1 MWGCKLSSVHL
12 LKTLSFKLQHHP
24 SSEKARKSS
33 RLLKRKAFKFTNK
46 PENPL
51 LLDEEEEISI
61 VPDSENTD
69 PDEIIIST
77 LKKTKKRK
85 LFNDSREEL
94 LYVDSYSC
102 VGLNEERT
110 KSPIE
115 IWTTESLKLREDL
128 ELERG
133 GFGLGEYRGQYQHQI
148 NEGPGETENLTDK
161 ITEIESKLDYFREV
175 KKKFEL
181 ELAEI
186 FYRNKENLGVIRL
199 LENYETMLAD
209 KPNWSDIIVEK
220 EFCDHQDIVAT
231 MKISNVLNE
240 LNETFEISNMTEKGR
255 FGEDIDIEDGLIGE
269 HTERSEV
276 QQAGE
281 RGAKVC
287 EGEKEKKDGKDIG
300 GLENMQASSFSVG
313 VTQKTYAN
321 KDKPDE
327 MRLDVH
333 EEFEQSETCKEKGR
347 FGEDIDIEDGLISE
361 YTERSEVQQAG
372 ETGAKVCEG
381 EKEKKDGKDLGGLE
395 NMQASIFSVSV
406 TQKTYANKGVE
417 EEEYEMPADVDHET
431 GKGVEEEEYEM
442 PVDVDHESVNQD
454 LEAGKDNLIEEME
467 LKTSSESINCQR
479 LTGRSKVA
487 SEALRSPYLVREV
500 YITKSMTKED
510 EWVWK
515 FIWTDPKKIDKCDQ
529 KDEKV
534 RNEEKSKDHEI
545 IEYVFY

>member
-1 MWGCKLSSVHL
+1 
-12 LKTLSFKLQHHP
+12 
-24 SSEKARKSS
+24 
-33 RLLKRKAFKFTNK
+33 
-46 PENPL
+46 
-51 LLDEEEEISI
+51 
-61 VPDSENTD
+61 
-69 PDEIIIST
+69 
-77 LKKTKKRK
+77 
-85 LFNDSREEL
+85 
-94 LYVDSYSC
+94 
-102 VGLNEERT
+102 
-110 KSPIE
+110 
-115 IWTTESLKLREDL
+115 
-128 ELERG
+128 
-133 GFGLGEYRGQYQHQI
+133 
-148 NEGPGETENLTDK
+148 
-161 ITEIESKLDYFREV
+161 
-175 KKKFEL
+175 
-181 ELAEI
+181 
-186 FYRNKENLGVIRL
+186 
-199 LENYETMLAD
+199 MLAD

-300 GLENMQASSFSVG
+300 RLENMQVSSFSVG

-321 KDKPDE
+321 KDNPDE

-333 EEFEQSETCKEKGR
+333 EEFEQTETCKEKGR

-372 ETGAKVCEG
+372 ETSAKVCEG

-395 NMQASIFSVSV
+395 NMQASSFSVSV
-406 TQKTYANKGVE
+406 TQKTYANKGCEEKQNEIVSDVYQAHKQTEINKGVE
-417 EEEYEMPADVDHET
+417 DEEYEMSET

-500 YITKSMTKED
+500 DITKSMTKKD

-534 RNEEKSKDHEI
+534 GNEEKSKDHKI

>member
-1 MWGCKLSSVHL
+1 MSS
-12 LKTLSFKLQHHP
+12 T
-24 SSEKARKSS
+24 RKSN

-300 GLENMQASSFSVG
+300 RLENMQASSFSIG

-333 EEFEQSETCKEKGR
+333 EEFEQTETCKEKGR

-395 NMQASIFSVSV
+395 NMQASSFSVSV
-406 TQKTYANKGVE
+406 TQKTYANKGCEEKQNEIVSDVYQAHKQTEINKGVKMDAVSNEMKDRFRPSFSLGVSQLPKTQECVE

-487 SEALRSPYLVREV
+487 SEALR
-500 YITKSMTKED
+500 
-510 EWVWK
+510 
-515 FIWTDPKKIDKCDQ
+515 IDKCDQ

-534 RNEEKSKDHEI
+534 GNEEKSKDHEI

>member
-1 MWGCKLSSVHL
+1 
-12 LKTLSFKLQHHP
+12 
-24 SSEKARKSS
+24 
-33 RLLKRKAFKFTNK
+33 
-46 PENPL
+46 
-51 LLDEEEEISI
+51 
-61 VPDSENTD
+61 
-69 PDEIIIST
+69 
-77 LKKTKKRK
+77 
-85 LFNDSREEL
+85 
-94 LYVDSYSC
+94 
-102 VGLNEERT
+102 
-110 KSPIE
+110 
-115 IWTTESLKLREDL
+115 
-128 ELERG
+128 
-133 GFGLGEYRGQYQHQI
+133 
-148 NEGPGETENLTDK
+148 
-161 ITEIESKLDYFREV
+161 
-175 KKKFEL
+175 
-181 ELAEI
+181 
-186 FYRNKENLGVIRL
+186 
-199 LENYETMLAD
+199 MLAD

-220 EFCDHQDIVAT
+220 EFCDHQYIVAT

-333 EEFEQSETCKEKGR
+333 EEFEQTETC
-347 FGEDIDIEDGLISE
+347 
-361 YTERSEVQQAG
+361 
-372 ETGAKVCEG
+372 
-381 EKEKKDGKDLGGLE
+381 
-395 NMQASIFSVSV
+395 
-406 TQKTYANKGVE
+406 
-417 EEEYEMPADVDHET
+417 
-431 GKGVEEEEYEM
+431 KGVEEEEYEM

-500 YITKSMTKED
+500 DITKSMTKED

-534 RNEEKSKDHEI
+534 GNEEKSKDHEI

>member
-1 MWGCKLSSVHL
+1 MSS
-12 LKTLSFKLQHHP
+12 T
-24 SSEKARKSS
+24 RKSS

-46 PENPL
+46 PENLL

-199 LENYETMLAD
+199 LDNYETMLAD

-281 RGAKVC
+281 RG
-287 EGEKEKKDGKDIG
+287 EKEKKDGKDIG

-333 EEFEQSETCKEKGR
+333 EEFEQTETCKEKGR

-395 NMQASIFSVSV
+395 NMQASSFSVSV
-406 TQKTYANKGVE
+406 TQKTYANKGCEEKQNEIVSDVYQAHKQTEINKGVE

-442 PVDVDHESVNQD
+442 CN
-454 LEAGKDNLIEEME
+454 I
-467 LKTSSESINCQR
+467 
-479 LTGRSKVA
+479 
-487 SEALRSPYLVREV
+487 
-500 YITKSMTKED
+500 
-510 EWVWK
+510 
-515 FIWTDPKKIDKCDQ
+515 PK
-529 KDEKV
+529 
-534 RNEEKSKDHEI
+534 
-545 IEYVFY
+545 

>member
-1 MWGCKLSSVHL
+1 MGVTGCMTRPLDKVHLISPSVHL

-61 VPDSENTD
+61 VPDSKNTD

-85 LFNDSREEL
+85 LFNDSREEVKKHKDHPEASL
-94 LYVDSYSC
+94 CYSC

-313 VTQKTYAN
+313 
-321 KDKPDE
+321 
-327 MRLDVH
+327 
-333 EEFEQSETCKEKGR
+333 
-347 FGEDIDIEDGLISE
+347 I
-361 YTERSEVQQAG
+361 
-372 ETGAKVCEG
+372 
-381 EKEKKDGKDLGGLE
+381 
-395 NMQASIFSVSV
+395 

-487 SEALRSPYLVREV
+487 LEALRSPYLVREV
-500 YITKSMTKED
+500 DITKSMTKED

-534 RNEEKSKDHEI
+534 GNEEKSKDHEI